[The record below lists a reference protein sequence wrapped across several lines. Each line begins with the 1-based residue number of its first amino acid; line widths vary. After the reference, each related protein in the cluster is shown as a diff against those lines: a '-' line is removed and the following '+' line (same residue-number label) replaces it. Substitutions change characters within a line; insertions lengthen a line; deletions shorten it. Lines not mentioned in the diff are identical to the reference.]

1 MQTTDNGPKKRSWPK
16 HVLPIVLAG
25 AIIAPA
31 AIAMPAVA
39 APPAAD
45 SASSDTA
52 RSAAADPVADGS
64 TSEEDYALEQAQTTG
79 QPYEL
84 ISARTESSD
93 TWAQPDGSFSVK
105 RYGTPIRMLRN
116 GAWIATDP
124 TLAPGAD
131 GRIAPKASTVAVTF
145 SGGGSGALLTGVK
158 DGRTLSLTW
167 PKPLP
172 APTMDGN
179 VATYA
184 EVLPGVDLQLKA
196 EVEGFSQ
203 LLVVKT
209 ATAAGNPE
217 LASLKYKLDTVGLSV
232 STDTETGSVTAIN
245 PAGETVFTSPSPLMW
260 DSTSIS
266 SEGTAPAARTTAR
279 TATAAGATETPGDL
293 FEPAPGAKDA
303 QMPTTVSG
311 DTLEIKPDQAL
322 LTGANT
328 AYPVYI
334 DPSWAWGKRQNW
346 TRVYKKYP
354 NTSFWNTKEVV
365 RVGYEAETNGLS
377 RSFFQLD
384 TSNIK
389 GAQVKSSTFRVR
401 NTWSWSCQDR
411 PVELWHVGGISSKTT
426 WNKQPAKHSKLY
438 TVDDSK
444 GWSKDCAAGNLEFDA
459 TAKVREA
466 ASKNWSSVNF
476 GLYAADEGDTFGWKK
491 FDAKT
496 AVLET
501 KYNNPPKTP
510 TGLGTN
516 PKTSCASGGLIGNT
530 RVSLYAKYDD
540 KDAGN
545 LTAEFQVFK
554 SGSSTAVVNKSIP
567 AAKNKISTLV
577 VPDVD
582 LPTGSYTWKT
592 RTKDQDGAYSGW
604 SATCKFTLDRTRPS
618 KPPVITSEGNKFPP
632 GENGWPAVTGKA
644 REAGKFTFAANGVT
658 DVAQYSW
665 YTDYNPEVRDAKPG
679 VPVTVKP
686 PGYGPHFLYAFSVD
700 KAGNRSDTA
709 TYVYYATRSQ
719 ERDGPGDLNGDT
731 NRDIWSIDSNGTLL
745 TYAGQGDGSFSAAT
759 NGGGKSFAGSQ
770 VDSRGDWGQDGY
782 NDLVSL
788 QYDDVD
794 KKQKLWTY
802 PNDGAGVIGEDY
814 TELSVACPVKD
825 PDLGCDYGEEW
836 TGDDH
841 WHNAEQVVSAG
852 DINGDTQ
859 PDLLVKQG
867 KQLWAYYGNRA
878 TYSLDVAREPVL
890 VGNGDWDKFTVV
902 APGDLNG
909 DQIADLWLR
918 ENANGT
924 IWRSYGKKGPDG
936 LLDPTTWGNSAGR
949 VKIGTG
955 YTTAAYPAVGSVGD
969 VTGDGK
975 PDLWARKT
983 DNTMLGWPGKTPA
996 ADNVSFGA
1004 SFVIDGITGGS
1015 RIPAGTTLTG
1025 GQSFTS
1031 RSAKLTM
1038 GDDGNLVIT
1047 SNAGKTLWESKT
1059 AGNVGAKAIMQTGGN
1074 LVVYKSDG
1082 STVLWESKTTAPE
1095 GFALLQDRGNLVIYN
1110 VKGQSLWSSGTA
1122 IRHDYNADGRSD
1134 MADWYDY
1141 ADGSDALHSFLTN
1154 SDGTFQTPRTVWTV
1168 PAGNWWVKNMKRV
1181 TGDFNGDGISDVAA
1195 FYGYDDGSVAF
1206 FTWPGKGDG
1215 TFGTP
1220 FSSWGTSGSW
1230 NFDRTTLYS
1239 GDFNGDGRD
1248 DIGAWYDYA
1257 DGHDAL
1263 WTFAADVKGGF
1274 GAPISSWSSPSGS
1287 WNTAADKPAI
1297 GDFNGDG
1304 RDDLAIFHTYADGSE
1319 KFWTFNTAPTGAFKN
1334 PVGSWTSTGWGDW
1347 ERTTIHAGDFDGDGR
1362 DDIAAW
1368 YDYVDGHDAVQL
1380 FPSDASGGFL
1390 SPKEIWTTPAGAMW
1404 RDHMKIVTGDY
1415 NGDGKDDLGAMY
1427 GYDTGEVRMFT
1438 WTATTGGKLN
1448 APVGSWLSTVGAW
1461 HFERVHML
1469 ERQGG

>member
-1 MQTTDNGPKKRSWPK
+1 M
-16 HVLPIVLAG
+16 
-25 AIIAPA
+25 
-31 AIAMPAVA
+31 
-39 APPAAD
+39 
-45 SASSDTA
+45 SAK
-52 RSAAADPVADGS
+52 SAAADPVADGS
-64 TSEEDYALEQAQTTG
+64 TSEEDYALQQAQITG

-84 ISARTESSD
+84 TSARTESSD
-93 TWAQPDGSFSVK
+93 TWAGPDGSFSVK
-105 RYGTPIRMLRN
+105 RYGTPIRMLRD
-116 GAWIATDP
+116 GAWIPTDP
-124 TLAPGAD
+124 TLAPTTD
-131 GRIAPKASTVAVTF
+131 GRIGPKASTVAVTF
-145 SGGGSGALLTGVK
+145 SGGGSGALLSGVK
-158 DGRTLSLTW
+158 DGRTLSLAW

-172 APTMDGN
+172 APTLDGN

-209 ATAAGNPE
+209 ATAAANPE

-232 STDTETGSVTAIN
+232 STDSETGSVTAVN

-266 SEGTAPAARTTAR
+266 SDDPPAGAR
-279 TATAAGATETPGDL
+279 TAKAGAAAEEETPGDL

-311 DTLEIKPDQAL
+311 DTLEIKPDQEL
-322 LTGANT
+322 LTGAAT
-328 AYPVYI
+328 QYPVYI

-411 PVELWHVGGISSKTT
+411 PVELWHVGPISSKTT
-426 WNKQPAKHSKLY
+426 WNNQPAQHTKLY

-444 GWSKDCAAGNLEFDA
+444 GWSKDCAAGNLEFDT

-476 GLYAADEGDTFGWKK
+476 GLYASDETDTFGWKK

-554 SGSSTAVVNKSIP
+554 SGSSTAVVDKSIP

-592 RTKDQDGAYSGW
+592 RTKDQDGAYSAW

-632 GENGWPAVTGKA
+632 GDNGWPAVTGKA
-644 REAGKFTFAANGVT
+644 REEGKFTFAANGVT

-686 PGYGPHFLYAFSVD
+686 PGYGPHFIYAFSVD

-719 ERDGPGDLNGDT
+719 ERDGPGDLNGDA

-788 QYDDVD
+788 EYDDVD

-802 PNDGAGVIGEDY
+802 PNDGAGVISDDFK
-814 TELSVACPVKD
+814 ELSVACPVKD

-918 ENANGT
+918 ENATGT

-969 VTGDGK
+969 VTGDGR

-983 DNTMLGWPGKTPA
+983 DNTMLGWPGKTPSS
-996 ADNVSFGA
+996 DNLSFGA

-1015 RIPAGTTLTG
+1015 RIPAGTTLNG

-1047 SNAGKTLWESKT
+1047 SNAGKTLWETKT
-1059 AGNVGAKAIMQTGGN
+1059 SGNVGAKAIMQTGGN
-1074 LVVYKSDG
+1074 LVVYKADG

-1122 IRHDYNADGRSD
+1122 IRHDYDADGRSD

-1141 ADGSDALHSFLTN
+1141 ADGHDAIHAFRTN
-1154 SDGTFQTPRTVWTV
+1154 SDGSFNAPVTAWTRS
-1168 PAGNWWVKNMKRV
+1168 AGGWDWSQMKI
-1181 TGDFNGDGISDVAA
+1181 TSGDYNGDGTDDVAA
-1195 FYGYDDGSVAF
+1195 AYQYDDGIKLW
-1206 FTWPGKGDG
+1206 TWIGKGNG
-1215 TFGTP
+1215 TFNEP
-1220 FSSWGTSGSW
+1220 FSSWAGSW
-1230 NFDRTTLYS
+1230 TLDRMTLHA

-1248 DIGAWYDYA
+1248 DIGVWYRYTDSTK
-1257 DGHDAL
+1257 L
-1263 WTFAADVKGGF
+1263 WTFTSDSAGKF
-1274 GAPISSWSSPSGS
+1274 NSPFSSWTTTTWALSR
-1287 WNTAADKPAI
+1287 TKFTT

-1304 RDDLAIFHTYADGSE
+1304 RDDLGALYDYDNDSV
-1319 KFWTFNTAPTGAFKN
+1319 KLWTFLASPSGGFAHPVEAWSSTAY
-1334 PVGSWTSTGWGDW
+1334 GDW
-1347 ERTTIHAGDFDGDGR
+1347 ARTELFSGDFNGDGR
-1362 DDIAAW
+1362 DDFATW
-1368 YDYVDGHDAVQL
+1368 YDFTDGHDIVHA
-1380 FPSDASGGFL
+1380 F
-1390 SPKEIWTTPAGAMW
+1390 AGAANGTVKSPTVLWEAAADRFW
-1404 RDHMKIVTGDY
+1404 RTEMKIMAGDY
-1415 NGDGKDDLGAMY
+1415 DGDGQDDLGAVY
-1427 GYDTGEVRMFT
+1427 RYNDD
-1438 WTATTGGKLN
+1438 
-1448 APVGSWLSTVGAW
+1448 STVKMWTWITGPAGTFGEPTASW
-1461 HFERVHML
+1461 QSPPGNWYSRSEIIGRYL
-1469 ERQGG
+1469 